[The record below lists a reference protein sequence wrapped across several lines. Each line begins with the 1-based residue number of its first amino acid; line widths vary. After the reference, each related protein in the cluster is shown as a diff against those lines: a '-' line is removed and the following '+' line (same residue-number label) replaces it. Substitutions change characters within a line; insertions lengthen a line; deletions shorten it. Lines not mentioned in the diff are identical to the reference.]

1 MIELLAAPLAACLVL
16 AAILG
21 YFGVHIL
28 EREVIFVDLALGQ
41 IAALGGLLALLTGY
55 EAHGQATYVFSIGS
69 VFVGAALFSLAR
81 FRDNRVP
88 QEAIIGIVY
97 AVSAACAVLVLD
109 RAPGGD
115 EEMKAMLV
123 GSILFVTWGAVAKS
137 AAVFAVI
144 GVIHFVL
151 RKRFFQISADPE
163 AARAAGVNVKLWDF
177 LFYGTLGVVVALA
190 VQTAGVLL
198 VFSYLIVPA
207 VCAKLF
213 ATALRVRL
221 FAGWLVGLAA
231 SLGGLWASAKFD
243 LPTGAAIVAA
253 FGVALLV
260 SFVALIPRR
269 MRG

>member
-1 MIELLAAPLAACLVL
+1 MLELLAAPFAACLIL

-41 IAALGGLLALLTGY
+41 VAALGGLLALLAGY
-55 EAHGQATYVFSIGS
+55 EPHGNATYVFSLGS
-69 VFVGAALFSLAR
+69 VFIGAGLFSLAR
-81 FRDNRVP
+81 FKDNRVP

-123 GSILFVTWGAVAKS
+123 GSILFVTWATVAKS
-137 AAVFAVI
+137 LAVFVAVGI
-144 GVIHFVL
+144 FHYAL
-151 RKRFFQISADPE
+151 RRRFFLISTDQGT
-163 AARAAGVNVKLWDF
+163 ARNQGINIRLWDF
-177 LFYGTLGVVVALA
+177 LFYASLGIVVALA

-198 VFSYLIVPA
+198 VFTYLIVPA
-207 VCAKLF
+207 VCAKLL
-213 ATALRVRL
+213 ATGVRL
-221 FAGWLVGLAA
+221 RLFIGWMIGIAA
-231 SLGGLWASAKFD
+231 SLAGLWASATFD

-253 FGVALLV
+253 FGVALAITLLG
-260 SFVALIPRR
+260 ALPRSVR
-269 MRG
+269 A

>member
-1 MIELLAAPLAACLVL
+1 MLELLAAPFAACLIL
-16 AAILG
+16 SAILG

-41 IAALGGLLALLTGY
+41 IAALGGLLALLAGY
-55 EAHGQATYVFSIGS
+55 EPHGTATYAFSLSAVFIGA
-69 VFVGAALFSLAR
+69 GLFSLAR
-81 FRDNRVP
+81 FKDNRVP

-97 AVSAACAVLVLD
+97 AVSAAFAVLVLD

-123 GSILFVTWGAVAKS
+123 GSILFVTWATVLKS
-137 AAVFAVI
+137 LAVFAAV
-144 GVIHFVL
+144 GVFHFAL
-151 RKRFFQISADPE
+151 RKRFFLISTRHDSAQNE
-163 AARAAGVNVKLWDF
+163 GINIKLWDF
-177 LFYGTLGVVVALA
+177 LFYASLGIVVALA

-213 ATALRVRL
+213 ATNFGARL
-221 FAGWLVGLAA
+221 LIGWIVGIAA
-231 SLGGLWASAKFD
+231 SLAGLWASATFD

-253 FGVALLV
+253 FGLALAVSLLALL
-260 SFVALIPRR
+260 PRSSR
-269 MRG
+269 A